1 MKMMMMKVM
10 VNMAIMMMVMMKM
23 MVNMIMMTMAIYPQ
37 LSPTC
42 QIMG

>member
-23 MVNMIMMTMAIYPQ
+23 MVNMIMMMMAIYPQ

-42 QIMG
+42 QNVS